1 MRECADPLIE
11 THGAPN
17 AGVGKPRAALER
29 RSARSYPSFVPSTAD
44 LTRILAEHAPHIEAV
59 VRRYADD
66 PMDRDDLRQE
76 IAIAVWR
83 AMPRFAGRASERTY
97 VLRIAHNRASTFCL
111 RRARNRALIPGLT
124 TDDQQAMTMSGEHE
138 HLHLVDRLRD
148 AMGRLPGMQRELLT
162 LAADGH
168 SPAEIARATGR
179 NAGAVRV
186 ALHRARAT
194 LREWLGLTEGN
205 P

>member
-1 MRECADPLIE
+1 M
-11 THGAPN
+11 
-17 AGVGKPRAALER
+17 
-29 RSARSYPSFVPSTAD
+29 SSTAQ
-44 LTRILAEHAPHIEAV
+44 LNRLLAEHAPDIESV

-76 IAIAVWR
+76 IAIALWR
-83 AMPRFAGRASERTY
+83 AMSRFAGRASERTY

-111 RRARNRALIPGLT
+111 RRARYRALIPGFAGA
-124 TDDQQAMTMSGEHE
+124 DQQAMSLSGEHE
-138 HLHLVDRLRD
+138 RMHLTDLLRD
-148 AMGRLPGMQRELLT
+148 AMNRLPGTQREVLA

-186 ALHRARAT
+186 TLHRARAT
-194 LREWLGLTEGN
+194 LREWLGIRGER
-205 P
+205 

>member
-1 MRECADPLIE
+1 M
-11 THGAPN
+11 
-17 AGVGKPRAALER
+17 
-29 RSARSYPSFVPSTAD
+29 PSTTD
-44 LTRILAEHAPHIEAV
+44 LTRTLAEHSAEIEAV

-76 IAIAVWR
+76 IAIAIWR

-111 RRARNRALIPGLT
+111 RRARNRALVPFFT
-124 TDDQQAMTMSGEHE
+124 TGDHPAVTSTGEHE
-138 HLHLVDRLRD
+138 RIHLTDLVCD
-148 AMGRLPGMQRELLT
+148 AMSRLPGLQREVLA

-168 SPAEIARATGR
+168 SPTEIARATGR

-194 LREWLGLTEGN
+194 LRVWLGIQGGGR
-205 P
+205 

>member
-1 MRECADPLIE
+1 M
-11 THGAPN
+11 G
-17 AGVGKPRAALER
+17 R
-29 RSARSYPSFVPSTAD
+29 RSAQPYSSSVPSTAD

-76 IAIAVWR
+76 IAIAIWR

-111 RRARNRALIPGLT
+111 RRARNRALIPGVAV
-124 TDDQQAMTMSGEHE
+124 DDQQAMTMSGEHE
-138 HLHLVDRLRD
+138 RMHLADRLLD
-148 AMGRLPGMQRELLT
+148 AMGRLPGLQREVLA

-168 SPAEIARATGR
+168 SPTEIARATGR

-194 LREWLGLTEGN
+194 LREWLGLMGGSR
-205 P
+205 

>member
-1 MRECADPLIE
+1 MP
-11 THGAPN
+11 
-17 AGVGKPRAALER
+17 
-29 RSARSYPSFVPSTAD
+29 SATD
-44 LTRILAEHAPHIEAV
+44 LDRLLAEHAPDIEAV

-76 IAIAVWR
+76 IAIALWR

-111 RRARNRALIPGLT
+111 RRARNRALISFGPDADHRSMAT
-124 TDDQQAMTMSGEHE
+124 TGEHE
-138 HLHLVDRLRD
+138 RVHLADLVRD
-148 AMGRLPGMQRELLT
+148 AMSRLPGAQRELLA

-168 SPAEIARATGR
+168 SPTEIARATGR

-186 ALHRARAT
+186 ALHRARTA
-194 LREWLGLTEGN
+194 LREWLGTRGGDR
-205 P
+205 

>member
-1 MRECADPLIE
+1 MP
-11 THGAPN
+11 T
-17 AGVGKPRAALER
+17 
-29 RSARSYPSFVPSTAD
+29 TAD
-44 LTRILAEHAPHIEAV
+44 LTRILAEHAAHIEAV

-83 AMPRFAGRASERTY
+83 AMPRFAGRATERTY
-97 VLRIAHNRASTFCL
+97 VLRIAHHRAVTFCL
-111 RRARNRALIPGLT
+111 RRPGNRALLPRLSS
-124 TDDQQAMTMSGEHE
+124 DDQLTMTMSGEHE
-138 HLHLVDRLRD
+138 HMHLADRLRD
-148 AMGRLPGMQRELLT
+148 AMGRLPGVQREVLA

-168 SPAEIARATGR
+168 SPNEIARVTGR

-194 LREWLGLTEGN
+194 LREWLGW
-205 P
+205 PRRSR

>member
-1 MRECADPLIE
+1 MP
-11 THGAPN
+11 T
-17 AGVGKPRAALER
+17 
-29 RSARSYPSFVPSTAD
+29 TAD
-44 LTRILAEHAPHIEAV
+44 LTRILAEHALHIEAV

-76 IAIAVWR
+76 IAIAIWR

-97 VLRIAHNRASTFCL
+97 IVRIAHNRASTFCL
-111 RRARNRALIPGLT
+111 RRARNRALVPFLT
-124 TDDQQAMTMSGEHE
+124 SDDQHAVSTTGEHE
-138 HLHLVDRLRD
+138 RIHLTDLLRE
-148 AMGRLPGMQRELLT
+148 ALNRLPGMQREVLA

-168 SPAEIARATGR
+168 SPTEIARATGR

-194 LREWLGLTEGN
+194 LRAWLGGQGGN
-205 P
+205 R

>member
-1 MRECADPLIE
+1 M
-11 THGAPN
+11 
-17 AGVGKPRAALER
+17 
-29 RSARSYPSFVPSTAD
+29 PSTAD

-83 AMPRFAGRASERTY
+83 AMPRFAGRATERTY

-111 RRARNRALIPGLT
+111 RRARNRALTPGFAP
-124 TDDQQAMTMSGEHE
+124 DDQQAMSMSGEHE
-138 HLHLVDRLRD
+138 RMHLADRLRD
-148 AMGRLPGMQRELLT
+148 AMGRLPGMQRELLA

-168 SPAEIARATGR
+168 SPAPSPLPRVIAWTTPRLSVVYTAS
-179 NAGAVRV
+179 AP
-186 ALHRARAT
+186 
-194 LREWLGLTEGN
+194 TEGGTTLVA
-205 P
+205 PEA

>member
-1 MRECADPLIE
+1 M
-11 THGAPN
+11 
-17 AGVGKPRAALER
+17 
-29 RSARSYPSFVPSTAD
+29 PSTAD

-111 RRARNRALIPGLT
+111 RRARNRALVPGFAA
-124 TDDQQAMTMSGEHE
+124 DDQQAMSMSGEHE
-138 HLHLVDRLRD
+138 RLHLADRLRD
-148 AMGRLPGMQRELLT
+148 AMGRLPGMQREMLA

-194 LREWLGLTEGN
+194 LREWLGLTGGN
-205 P
+205 R